1 MCGSIKRMWL
11 PRFSLHVRGRATRHD
26 HPPLEGEGRRQ
37 SLARGEEEEDRAEG
51 GILWRSAAIVALGVT
66 WCLAGDAF
74 AQQPLPRIWDVTPG
88 TPVGELPEEEFVDP
102 ACGTNGGPPGL
113 RIASFEDFARCRPE
127 ASGLRE
133 IWFRYDDELEY
144 VARAARDSD
153 AVARNNAMVVLGQ
166 PVVLSLLIDR
176 AGIVRGYRIIT
187 DPHAEEELRQNAYL
201 IAIAFKTQ
209 FGTDGW
215 ACRDL
220 PPAEG
225 ETPITGIFVKQEC
238 EKVAHGQRMT
248 VGSRYY
254 YKPGQALNDPNTGL
268 PTVNQFES
276 SARLEL
282 VQPEALRK

>member
-1 MCGSIKRMWL
+1 MEISSGWQVPI
-11 PRFSLHVRGRATRHD
+11 VAA
-26 HPPLEGEGRRQ
+26 
-37 SLARGEEEEDRAEG
+37 SLA
-51 GILWRSAAIVALGVT
+51 LALAYASPART
-66 WCLAGDAF
+66 
-74 AQQPLPRIWDVTPG
+74 QQPLPRIWDIEPG
-88 TPVGELPEEEFVDP
+88 TPVSELPDEEFVDP
-102 ACGTNGGPPGL
+102 ACGTHGGPPGL

-144 VARAARDSD
+144 VARAARDAD

-166 PVVLSLLIDR
+166 PVILSLLIDR
-176 AGIVRGYRIIT
+176 AGVVRGYRIIT

-215 ACRDL
+215 ACQDL

-225 ETPITGIFVKQEC
+225 ETPITGTFVKQQC
-238 EKVAHGQRMT
+238 EKEAGGRRMT
-248 VGSRYY
+248 VESRYY
-254 YKPGQALNDPNTGL
+254 YKPGQALNDPNTEL

-282 VQPEALRK
+282 VEVDTLRK